1 MFRPGIILLRPFLMI
16 LILTILAIEAA
27 GLVIGNNGYFWT
39 ARQLYVS
46 TGALRPI
53 GPAGLWT
60 YTPDRD
66 IVSAATYRLSG
77 VEAWVEYYCR
87 FKTNKFGLI
96 DTNYDADRHAAVDYL
111 VLGDSFLE
119 GQGGCPW
126 FTRETL
132 PPSFP
137 VVINAGLQ
145 GASIRST
152 ELLEE
157 WLAPQVTVRNIALL
171 VISNDFKRVPIPGI
185 WTNRPGCLVEGR
197 CEPGIDYI
205 WTIAPD
211 VTERRLA
218 TLSRHYPDTANQ
230 GLLAQVA
237 MTLAYHSLSFD
248 IARRAAAIVGARHDA
263 PSEAED
269 KAFKIN
275 FEALHRLHAKFP
287 AMKLV
292 LVPQRDEVGFFG
304 IENSDTA
311 RVRRFLAE
319 QGIAYEVCSL
329 GLGDY
334 MPIDGHPNRE
344 GYKKLFA
351 CLERALR

>member
-1 MFRPGIILLRPFLMI
+1 L
-16 LILTILAIEAA
+16 
-27 GLVIGNNGYFWT
+27 
-39 ARQLYVS
+39 S

-53 GPAGLWT
+53 GSAGLWT

-87 FKTNKFGLI
+87 FHTNKFGLI

-111 VLGDSFLE
+111 ILGDSFLE

-126 FTRETL
+126 LTRETL
-132 PPSFP
+132 PPDSP
-137 VVINAGLQ
+137 VVINGGLQ
-145 GASIRST
+145 GGSIRT
-152 ELLEE
+152 MEFLEE
-157 WLAPQVTVRNIALL
+157 WLASQVTLRNIALL
-171 VISNDFKRVPIPGI
+171 LISNDFKRTPIPEI
-185 WTNRPGCLVEGR
+185 WTTRLGCLVDGR

-205 WTIAPD
+205 WGIAPD
-211 VTERRLA
+211 VTERDLA
-218 TLSRHYPDTANQ
+218 TLSRHFPDADNQ
-230 GLLAQVA
+230 GLWAQVA
-237 MTLAYHSLSFD
+237 MTLGYHSLSFD
-248 IARRAAAIVGARHDA
+248 IARRAVAIAGARRYA

-269 KAFKIN
+269 QTFKIN
-275 FEALHRLHAKFP
+275 FEALSRLRAKFP

-304 IENSDTA
+304 TENSDTA

-334 MPIDGHPNRE
+334 MPIDGHPNRR